1 MLKSVAR
8 RLLRGLRFLLLLAL
22 MVVLLQWSSVPLG
35 LRWYAA
41 AAIAQDYQFDYLT
54 WTLNALLVKLDQTLY
69 GRHPFMT
76 EADRSAFVRAYMADL
91 ERARRLEA
99 EIAARYAD
107 PRVADPDA
115 ASAALRQE
123 REALRAELRQRQPL
137 AEAILEGQVA
147 ATLVEQGFGTAGQIL
162 PPVAAHFTQVPNL
175 LVVSPREA
183 IRFDVAINL
192 EPMTAEAIAAL
203 EAQVDAQLDVA
214 SLVVPLGG
222 IALYPA
228 MILETAS
235 IPWALDTIAHE
246 WLHHY
251 LFAFPLGLAY
261 FDDESFAAET
271 RIINETVA
279 SLFGR
284 ELSRLALARYYP
296 ELLPPPPSRTAA
308 AAPLAAAAP
317 AFDFGREMDITRRR
331 VDALLAEGRVA
342 EAEAY
347 MEARRRLFYERGY
360 PIRKLNQAYFAFY
373 GGYQSG
379 APGAGGADPI
389 GPAVQAIRDA
399 SPSLH
404 DWVVT
409 MRGITSRQALLEARD
424 RLVGS

>member
-35 LRWYAA
+35 LRWYAV

-99 EIAARYAD
+99 EIAALYAD
-107 PRVADPDA
+107 PQMADPDA

-123 REALRAELRQRQPL
+123 RETLRADLRRRQPL

-147 ATLVEQGFGTAGQIL
+147 AALVEQGFGAAGQIL

-175 LVVSPREA
+175 LVVSPRDA
-183 IRFDVAINL
+183 IRFDVSINL

-203 EAQVDAQLDVA
+203 EAQVDAQLDVS

-284 ELSRLALARYYP
+284 ELSRLTLARYYP
-296 ELLPPPPSRTAA
+296 DLLPPPPSRTAA
-308 AAPLAAAAP
+308 APPLAAAAP
-317 AFDFGREMDITRRR
+317 AFDFGREMDVTRRR
-331 VDALLAEGRVA
+331 VDALLAEGQVA

-347 MEARRRLFYERGY
+347 MEARRRLFYEQGY

-404 DWVVT
+404 EWVVT

-424 RLVGS
+424 RLAGS